1 MIGQKNK
8 EFEKKSKKVKKT
20 LDTYGQKALYL
31 GMKNKEKRM
40 DSKIK
45 HFNPMALREKYSIG
59 SEKRTNPFS
68 SFWADNEW
76 NTRRTDIIEDIDEP
90 VKKGVDHIQLAQ
102 YRRAISNFVNIV
114 TGRSDIPVQ
123 FQSRDSSYTDGKK
136 VMIGSKIDE
145 KNFDPVVGLA
155 LHEGS
160 HIKLSDFEFLRNL
173 ENNIPQEIYIDAEK
187 IGYSRFDV
195 RDHVKS
201 LLNYVEDRRIDW
213 YVFSTSPGY
222 KGYYQSMYDK
232 YFHSAIIDKGIK
244 SNEYTNLDW
253 DSYIFRILNLT
264 NKTRRLDVLPGLD
277 KIYNLIF
284 SNGKVKTLTS
294 TEDAFNVALDVYGV
308 ILDNVAILPQTAEG
322 NKMMND
328 ELDSEIAQA
337 LQDLDTENY
346 HRERNG
352 LEPMTPEEAGIPM
365 PSSEDMLPED
375 SNSSGN
381 PPASDVELTEK
392 QIKQLQNALDKQQ
405 KFNDGK
411 PVKTGKLTK
420 KDAAM
425 VKTMEDAGVETVSA
439 GTSIEQQGSY
449 DYHTGEYQTSY
460 KGIEVI
466 YVKKLTQSMIDDSAF
481 PYLLR
486 QRYDWSEPTTWLTE
500 GIALGT
506 KLGRKLQ
513 VRGESRD
520 LKWNRLDAGR
530 IDKRLIAELGFG
542 NERVFQTTFTESYA
556 DAFLHIS
563 VDASGSMSGSKWHNT
578 MKSVVA
584 ICKAVDMISNV
595 DVAVSFRSTHTS
607 NRRSYGSEHP
617 LVLVGYDSRVDKF
630 NKVKRM
636 FPNIYPGGTTP
647 EGLCFEALL
656 KDIVPTSNDRD
667 SYFLNLSDG
676 MPMFSGKD
684 FSYYNENAINHTKA
698 QVNEF
703 RKMGIK
709 VLSYFVGDSDY
720 DRGQNMNDFKTMYGT
735 DAEFINLQN
744 VTQISKTMNSK
755 FLEK

>member
-68 SFWADNEW
+68 SFWADNDW
-76 NTRRTDIIEDIDEP
+76 NTRRTDIIDVDEP

-294 TEDAFNVALDVYGV
+294 TEDAFNVAIEVYGV
-308 ILDNVAILPQTAEG
+308 ILDNVAILPTTAEG

-381 PPASDVELTEK
+381 PPATDVELTEK

-542 NERVFQTTFTESYA
+542 NERVFQTTFTESYS

-595 DVAVSFRSTHTS
+595 DVLFHSEVLTLQTEEVMVVNILWFLLVMIQELTSST
-607 NRRSYGSEHP
+607 
-617 LVLVGYDSRVDKF
+617 K
-630 NKVKRM
+630 
-636 FPNIYPGGTTP
+636 
-647 EGLCFEALL
+647 
-656 KDIVPTSNDRD
+656 
-667 SYFLNLSDG
+667 
-676 MPMFSGKD
+676 
-684 FSYYNENAINHTKA
+684 
-698 QVNEF
+698 
-703 RKMGIK
+703 
-709 VLSYFVGDSDY
+709 
-720 DRGQNMNDFKTMYGT
+720 
-735 DAEFINLQN
+735 
-744 VTQISKTMNSK
+744 
-755 FLEK
+755 

>member
-1 MIGQKNK
+1 MII
-8 EFEKKSKKVKKT
+8 
-20 LDTYGQKALYL
+20 
-31 GMKNKEKRM
+31 KEKRM
-40 DSKIK
+40 DTKIK
-45 HFNPMALREKYSIG
+45 HFNPMALREKYSVG
-59 SEKRTNPFS
+59 SVKRTNPFS
-68 SFWADNEW
+68 SFWSDNDW
-76 NTRRTDIIEDIDEP
+76 NSRRTEILDDEQP
-90 VKKGVDHIQLAQ
+90 VKKGIDHIQLAQ

-160 HIKLSDFEFLRNL
+160 HIKLSDFEFLKNL
-173 ENNIPQEIYIDAEK
+173 DSNIPEEIFIDGEK
-187 IGYSRFDV
+187 IGYDRHTV
-195 RDHVKS
+195 RDHVKN

-222 KGYYQSMYDK
+222 KGYYTSMYDK
-232 YFHSAIIDKGIK
+232 YFHSSIIDKGIK
-244 SNEYTNLDW
+244 SNEYTDLDW
-253 DSYIFRILNLT
+253 DSYLFRILNLT
-264 NKTRRLDVLPGLD
+264 NKNRRLDVLPDLD

-284 SNGKVKTLTS
+284 KNGKVKTLTS
-294 TEDAFNVALDVYGV
+294 TEDAFNVALEVYGY
-308 ILDNVAILPQTAEG
+308 ILDNVAVLPEQVDFNEG
-322 NKMMND
+322 INQ
-328 ELDSEIAQA
+328 ELSSELSQA
-337 LQDLDTENY
+337 LEDLDVENY

-352 LEPMTPEEAGIPM
+352 LPPLSADDVGIDVPM
-365 PSSEDMLPED
+365 PEDFEPTHSD
-375 SNSSGN
+375 STGN
-381 PPASDVELTEK
+381 PPSTDVELTDK
-392 QIKQLQNALDKQQ
+392 QIKSLQNALKKQRD
-405 KFNDGK
+405 FNNGDTK
-411 PVKTGKLTK
+411 KTGKLTK
-420 KDAAM
+420 KDSAM
-425 VKTMEDAGVETVSA
+425 IKTMEDAGVDKVSTGTTV
-439 GTSIEQQGSY
+439 EQRGNY
-449 DYHTGEYQTSY
+449 NYTTGEYEMTKS
-460 KGIEVI
+460 GCEVI
-466 YVKKLTQSMIDDSAF
+466 YVKKLTQSMIDSGAF

-486 QRYDWSEPTTWLTE
+486 KRMDWHGDATWLNE

-563 VDASGSMSGSKWHNT
+563 VDASGSMSGEKWNNT

-595 DVAVSFRSTHTS
+595 DVAVSFRSTHCT
-607 NRRSYGSEHP
+607 NTRGYGNDNP
-617 LVLVGYDSRVDKF
+617 LVLIGYDSRVDKF
-630 NKVKRM
+630 TKVKNM

-656 KDIVPTSNDRD
+656 KDIVPTSSNRD

-676 MPMFSGKD
+676 MPMFSSND
-684 FSYYNENAINHTKA
+684 FNYYSEEALNHTKT

-709 VLSYFVGDSDY
+709 VLSYFVGDSY
-720 DRGQNMNDFKTMYGT
+720 DNERNMGDFKKMYGK
-735 DAEFINLQN
+735 DAEFINLDN